1 MSKVF
6 LSFFFPKTRF
16 SKQDNTTFH
25 AFEHVAKRKFFFLV
39 HSFIFCQSFA
49 SFFFWQNQKSEHL
62 RKKTFESVAFFTEDL
77 LRKRRKKR
85 STHCFF
91 YCWCQHL
98 FKKPG
103 SFFSFLWPFFGSKAI
118 SSWQSFLVTLLILF
132 FFELKNNKPYDFWL
146 QTYWITVNCVT
157 FFKRIT
163 KLRQTVWLLL
173 SKLLNYN
180 KLCDF
185 FFQNYWITTNGVTFT
200 FKITK

>member
-1 MSKVF
+1 MFFCLLFLSLKKNRSKVAENDCNEEITWNQRKVTLRKEKKEPDFLSECCHQQEKLTMSKDF

-77 LRKRRKKR
+77 WRKRRKKR
-85 STHCFF
+85 PTHCFF

-103 SFFSFLWPFFGSKAI
+103 SFFPFCDLSLVPKQFLRGNHF
-118 SSWQSFLVTLLILF
+118 
-132 FFELKNNKPYDFWL
+132 
-146 QTYWITVNCVT
+146 
-157 FFKRIT
+157 
-163 KLRQTVWLLL
+163 
-173 SKLLNYN
+173 
-180 KLCDF
+180 
-185 FFQNYWITTNGVTFT
+185 
-200 FKITK
+200 

>member
-1 MSKVF
+1 MTFSKRITKLRQTVWRFVFLFVVFEFKEKQKQSCWKWLQRRNHLEPKKGNFKKGKKRTRLFKWVLSSTGKITMSKVF

-103 SFFSFLWPFFGSKAI
+103 SFFPFCDLSLVPKQFLRGNHF
-118 SSWQSFLVTLLILF
+118 
-132 FFELKNNKPYDFWL
+132 
-146 QTYWITVNCVT
+146 
-157 FFKRIT
+157 
-163 KLRQTVWLLL
+163 
-173 SKLLNYN
+173 
-180 KLCDF
+180 
-185 FFQNYWITTNGVTFT
+185 
-200 FKITK
+200 